1 METIKQHLRLLQTV
15 NYSHRPNNKLSEKMH
30 TRDIKPIGV
39 NTKNSQNSQ
48 NSYQSID
55 PQSLDGTDL
64 KAPKKPKRNH
74 SGIIFEDVFKGSNKI
89 KDSS

>member
-1 METIKQHLRLLQTV
+1 
-15 NYSHRPNNKLSEKMH
+15 MH

-39 NTKNSQNSQ
+39 NTKKKNSHNSH

-64 KAPKKPKRNH
+64 KAPKKPIKNH
-74 SGIIFEDVFKGSNKI
+74 SGIIFRRCLGSNKI
-89 KDSS
+89 KDSSWRAKFQHKPNTEQKNETKDKKES